1 MSTVSVGFSKADI
14 SPCISDNPGFRRPLE
29 ARCAMFE
36 ADDTVVALVA
46 LDLIEIAPVFCR
58 QLREEVAARLRIA
71 QQAVLIHSTHTHTAP
86 WDQDH
91 GSSPAIPGLGRVI
104 ADCAAQAR
112 TAAAPAR
119 MRVGVTDVGQ
129 TLSIRRR
136 GDAGPDLGLQTFWFG
151 YTYRDGDDRPDA
163 SALAAEMRNRW
174 LRQPSSY
181 RPTDNPLWFDRP
193 VDPLV
198 QAMSF
203 ETTDG
208 KPMGSIVRFCAHPH
222 CASSCRDRLFD
233 PDYPGVARDVVE
245 RSIGGTCLFLLGPSA
260 DLAPKERVRY
270 VLDESRIPPFPFM
283 GTTSAFYPESD
294 AAQLAELKRIGTAV
308 ADAALKGLAGASAQP
323 LLRLSAAHCEQA
335 VPIDPAL
342 PADRKEIQRI
352 RTALVPEYEAFLRQ
366 GGPAREMRSLAN
378 RLNWLEW
385 AAEKALTVLTPQDRQ
400 AGAIQMPLAAVRL
413 NDTAMAFMHS
423 EVSMETTLALRQAAP
438 DLWTVGLTGG
448 SIEYLPTAAII
459 DEGGYEGR
467 STVVARGAEQ
477 EMRSALEKLLRK
489 TA

>member
-1 MSTVSVGFSKADI
+1 MATVRAGFAKADL
-14 SPCISDNPGFRRPLE
+14 SPCISHSPGFRRPLE
-29 ARCAMFE
+29 ARSAVFE
-36 ADDTVVALVA
+36 DAKTVVALVA

-58 QLREEVAARLRIA
+58 QLREEVAAKLGIA
-71 QQAVLIHSTHTHTAP
+71 PQAVLIHSTHTHTAP

-104 ADCAAQAR
+104 ADCCAKAR
-112 TAAAPAR
+112 AGALPAR
-119 MRVGVTDVGQ
+119 MRVGATDVGQ

-163 SALAAEMRNRW
+163 SALASEMRNRW

-181 RPTDNPLWFDRP
+181 KPADKPLWFDRP

-203 ETTDG
+203 ETMDA
-208 KPMGSIVRFCAHPH
+208 KPLGSIARFCAHPH
-222 CASSCRDRLFD
+222 CASSCHERLFD
-233 PDYPGVARDVVE
+233 PDYPAVVRDVVE
-245 RSIGGTCLFLLGPSA
+245 RSRGGTCLFLLGPSA

-270 VLDESRIPPFPFM
+270 TLDESKVPPFPFM
-283 GTTSAFYPESD
+283 GTTSAYVPESD

-308 ADAALKGLAGASAQP
+308 ADAALKGLAGAAAQP
-323 LLRLSAAHCEQA
+323 LQRLAAAHCEQA

-342 PADRKEIQRI
+342 PTDRGAIQRI
-352 RTALVPEYEAFLRQ
+352 KAALVPQYEAFLGQ
-366 GGPAREMRSLAN
+366 GGPPREMRGLAN

-385 AAEKALTVLTPQDRQ
+385 AAEKALTVLTPQDR
-400 AGAIQMPLAAVRL
+400 ARGAIQMPLAAVRL

-423 EVSMETTLALRQAAP
+423 EVSMETTLALRQASAN
-438 DLWTVGLTGG
+438 LWTVGLTGG
-448 SIEYLPTAAII
+448 SIEYVPTAAMI

-467 STVVARGAEQ
+467 STVVARDAESQ
-477 EMRSALEKLLRK
+477 MRSAVEKMLRELV
-489 TA
+489 